1 MVSVP
6 VLVHEKTF
14 DIKEGPFKTVLHISS
29 VVAKSQKMIVPT
41 HREYLVHSELQWDPV
56 LKSITDI
63 GFNDIDSVNVI
74 NLKLDDLNKKR
85 LTCLDAD
92 VFLILEG
99 VYGIGVISEYIT
111 THRYNKRFIEKMDTY
126 QNPFPDETCTRYNR
140 LLDYRPALSVKA
152 KPER

>member
-1 MVSVP
+1 
-6 VLVHEKTF
+6 
-14 DIKEGPFKTVLHISS
+14 
-29 VVAKSQKMIVPT
+29 MIVPT

-74 NLKLDDLNKKR
+74 NLKLDDLNKKH

-99 VYGIGVISEYIT
+99 VYGISVISEYIT
-111 THRYNKRFIEKMDTY
+111 THRYNKLFIEKMDTY
-126 QNPFPDETCTRYNR
+126 
-140 LLDYRPALSVKA
+140 
-152 KPER
+152 